1 MDGRIDDYV
10 DCELW
15 HRSLHPNKHKQ
26 KNCFR
31 LHSIRRKYLC
41 SLTEKIKLNGAV
53 SRTSTVV
60 VHCAYHFEDVYFFVI
75 FSGLFDRVEW
85 GRNISRWPFH
95 SYCYG
100 RRWRPTSQQMSN
112 ENEWTLASLIYTHLA
127 LFLQPEYIFA
137 IAVIFLCLH
146 TSCPE
151 FEMRSIDL
159 FRWCASIGNL
169 LEEQFVVDVLA
180 ATSVENAMVWLS
192 STFNNIHYNHYSMY
206 NIQYICIHII
216 LYLLPQNAME
226 KMIGASYW
234 VSICAISVQPCA
246 KEIEQRHHTV
256 RRNSFHILDAK
267 VKKNK

>member
-31 LHSIRRKYLC
+31 LHSIRRKYLY
-41 SLTEKIKLNGAV
+41 SLTEKIKLKGAV

-112 ENEWTLASLIYTHLA
+112 ENEWTLASLIYTYLA

-159 FRWCASIGNL
+159 FRCCASIGNL
-169 LEEQFVVDVLA
+169 LKEQFVVDVLA

-216 LYLLPQNAME
+216 LFIATKRDGENDWCVLLGLDMCNIRSTMCERNWAKAPHNQTQFVSHSWCKSQE
-226 KMIGASYW
+226 K
-234 VSICAISVQPCA
+234 
-246 KEIEQRHHTV
+246 
-256 RRNSFHILDAK
+256 
-267 VKKNK
+267 